1 MNTLQKTAFIA
12 ILSVLST
19 GASAG
24 MLHEQTVYTHRS
36 QGEIRAVSGA
46 VARLQ
51 KNDAGIFVSLDTT
64 SLEPEH
70 VYTLWMAVVNDPES
84 CESSPCSVKDVL
96 IRTDIVQADV
106 GYADGAISDVNGN
119 LQFAHFQPN
128 GPLVQNWFGRGLT
141 DNPAAEVHLIVQH
154 HGPVVA
160 GREAEMLGTYRG
172 GCTDESI
179 PGPMPQSARVQ
190 GKVGPY
196 SCAMVQDIIFVEDA
210 G

>member
-24 MLHEQTVYTHRS
+24 MLHEQSVFTHRS
-36 QGEIRAVSGA
+36 QGEIRSVPGA

-51 KNDAGIFVSLDTT
+51 KTDAGIFVNLDTT

-70 VYTLWMAVVNDPES
+70 VYTMWIAVVNDPRS
-84 CESSPCSVKDVL
+84 CEGSPCSVKDVL

-106 GYADGAISDVNGN
+106 GYADGAISDMNGN
-119 LQFAHFQPN
+119 LQFAYFQPN
-128 GPLVQNWFGRGLT
+128 GPLPQSWFDRGLT
-141 DNPAAEVHLIVQH
+141 NTAAAEVHLIIQH

-160 GREAEMLGTYRG
+160 GREAEMLGTYRETTTQILNNFKG
-172 GCTDESI
+172 AGWIEIGRKRIVLLDQEAIS
-179 PGPMPQSARVQ
+179 
-190 GKVGPY
+190 
-196 SCAMVQDIIFVEDA
+196 DIS
-210 G
+210 GM